1 MSFVREDLPAPAV
14 DGVVDGTL
22 DPDKVPE
29 TGTMANITNVPT
41 QWGGSTLTLYLEDTL
56 GAVLYL
62 TTWPV
67 GPHGRDIRLPLPKAT
82 LVANLGKDVRVRYT
96 VSDVGSSRSLGFK
109 LEQGFAGTVE
119 FDLSPQNY
127 LVLYTHSEA
136 RPPENI
142 PDFARIQR
150 VMPGATRY
158 SSGDEKL
165 AKVDE
170 YGIVTVLGNGQVTI
184 HAEGSPSGPGS
195 YELVIKGIKEFH
207 VLSPAADWD
216 GARKLCDETA
226 LLLPTSGDF
235 NRLLTFY
242 PPPVRDD
249 LPDVPVWG
257 DVLGA
262 GTAFT
267 LDLYSGVIGA
277 EDMATLLQVAGIKP

>member
-1 MSFVREDLPAPAV
+1 MGQGVSARRRGCLAAPSPLAGEVPRSGGGGQSDDLI
-14 DGVVDGTL
+14 L
-22 DPDKVPE
+22 
-29 TGTMANITNVPT
+29 
-41 QWGGSTLTLYLEDTL
+41 
-56 GAVLYL
+56 
-62 TTWPV
+62 
-67 GPHGRDIRLPLPKAT
+67 
-82 LVANLGKDVRVRYT
+82 
-96 VSDVGSSRSLGFK
+96 K
-109 LEQGFAGTVE
+109 LFE
-119 FDLSPQNY
+119 
-127 LVLYTHSEA
+127 
-136 RPPENI
+136 
-142 PDFARIQR
+142 
-150 VMPGATRY
+150 
-158 SSGDEKL
+158 
-165 AKVDE
+165 
-170 YGIVTVLGNGQVTI
+170 
-184 HAEGSPSGPGS
+184 PGS